1 MSYSKF
7 KFFFSSDEEGT
18 FWPGVVELPVDNEV
32 SSAEP
37 INDENKNQRIITGV
51 ILFAI
56 LSLFFISKLS
66 AFILFVLVAFIAAKE
81 WFDLFEYSIFI
92 PYPLLLFSALAPLL
106 VVYFYELSNI
116 FIPYFIFPLGLIIYL
131 GFYTNFSI
139 YEKFGSAMVFHSWF
153 SIGIASIGWLL
164 KSQELI
170 FVYLSI
176 IAIATSDIFAYEIGK
191 RIGSRKLAENIS
203 PNKTVEGF
211 LAGLFIGTLF
221 MSFNIAIN
229 LDKSYLSSFLVSI
242 VFISL
247 GVVGDLFMSK
257 IKRSID
263 VKDSGTIFPGHGG
276 LLDRI
281 DSYLISFP
289 YLLIVLQFFYLNL

>member
-176 IAIATSDIFAYEIGK
+176 IAIAISDIFAYEIGK

-211 LAGLFIGTLF
+211 LAGLLIGTLF
-221 MSFNIAIN
+221 MSFNIVIN

>member
-1 MSYSKF
+1 
-7 KFFFSSDEEGT
+7 
-18 FWPGVVELPVDNEV
+18 
-32 SSAEP
+32 
-37 INDENKNQRIITGV
+37 
-51 ILFAI
+51 
-56 LSLFFISKLS
+56 
-66 AFILFVLVAFIAAKE
+66 
-81 WFDLFEYSIFI
+81 
-92 PYPLLLFSALAPLL
+92 
-106 VVYFYELSNI
+106 
-116 FIPYFIFPLGLIIYL
+116 
-131 GFYTNFSI
+131 
-139 YEKFGSAMVFHSWF
+139 
-153 SIGIASIGWLL
+153 
-164 KSQELI
+164 
-170 FVYLSI
+170 
-176 IAIATSDIFAYEIGK
+176 
-191 RIGSRKLAENIS
+191 
-203 PNKTVEGF
+203 
-211 LAGLFIGTLF
+211 

>member
-176 IAIATSDIFAYEIGK
+176 IAIAISDIFAYEIGK

-211 LAGLFIGTLF
+211 LAGFLIGTLF